1 MREELILSQ
10 ALVNSLRTELEQKNK
25 NIQLQNY
32 KEAENIKTTL
42 KNNNILLSNIL
53 QENNELRQK
62 ALNNNYKNNDYN
74 NKNSNKNEI
83 LLFNLKNNLDEYENK
98 FDYFNDYINN
108 IKNKITFVFNDLQNI
123 INKYETKTNN
133 FKDIKMEINNL
144 NKIDRFNLD
153 SNDDEKCLQKYMDL
167 MKILLIDLENKNEVK
182 NNIIS
187 LKKEKENN
195 QRYNNV
201 NNNFNKTI
209 NLLKELLDILNQNI
223 NGNGFI
229 RLISDAINIIINLS
243 NMYKTNNKQNQ
254 KGNNNINEKIYKME
268 KDFDYIKK
276 LILNYKSETNRKKLT
291 YTLSYNNRMFNTIN
305 RNNYNFKYS

>member
-1 MREELILSQ
+1 
-10 ALVNSLRTELEQKNK
+10 
-25 NIQLQNY
+25 
-32 KEAENIKTTL
+32 
-42 KNNNILLSNIL
+42 
-53 QENNELRQK
+53 
-62 ALNNNYKNNDYN
+62 
-74 NKNSNKNEI
+74 
-83 LLFNLKNNLDEYENK
+83 
-98 FDYFNDYINN
+98 
-108 IKNKITFVFNDLQNI
+108 
-123 INKYETKTNN
+123 
-133 FKDIKMEINNL
+133 MEINNL